1 MVTAVQCKNLLTTK
15 RKFVILMV
23 YSLSYF
29 VAKSKD
35 LGLRPGGDK
44 VCSVNKTTIY

>member
-1 MVTAVQCKNLLTTK
+1 MLTAVQCKNLLTTT

-23 YSLSYF
+23 YSLAYF

-44 VCSVNKTTIY
+44 VCFVNKTNNY

>member
-1 MVTAVQCKNLLTTK
+1 
-15 RKFVILMV
+15 MV
-23 YSLSYF
+23 YSLAYF

-44 VCSVNKTTIY
+44 VCYVNKTNIY